1 MKKTAVISLLLSLLC
16 LLPGCAKSASDE
28 EAFGTSQPTQAQPS
42 QPAAEETPSPAPEPT
57 VPPEDAPLF
66 IDEVSMGGDIEA
78 GNEVIPLGSS
88 PAPLP
93 SLLLPEASGVSV
105 AKGNGA
111 EIDYSNA
118 ADGYVMGRFPGTS
131 GKQLR
136 VRVTGPSGTNYDY
149 LLSAG
154 ESWSTFPLS
163 DGNGAYKVMMLQNTE
178 GKKYAVL
185 CTATFTVTLKDE
197 FAPFLQIGR
206 ASCRERV

>member
-28 EAFGTSQPTQAQPS
+28 EAFGTSQPTQAQPT
-42 QPAAEETPSPAPEPT
+42 QPAAEETPSPAPEST

-111 EIDYSNA
+111 EIDYSNVQ
-118 ADGYVMGRFPGTS
+118 DGYVMVRFQAANSKTL
-131 GKQLR
+131 K
-136 VRVTGPSGTNYDY
+136 VKVTGPSGTDY
-149 LLSAG
+149 YYNLPTGAA
-154 ESWSTFPLS
+154 WSTFPLS
-163 DGNGAYKVMMLQNTE
+163 DGNGAYKVMMLQNRPTI
-178 GKKYAVL
+178 L
-185 CTATFTVTLKDE
+185 R
-197 FAPFLQIGR
+197 I
-206 ASCRERV
+206 